1 MGISL
6 KLSIQE
12 SKEELQQL
20 YKKSASHLRPRIKM
34 LQWILKSVHSI
45 DDLKNHVGVSR
56 NSIAVWKRAYRD
68 GGLAKLME
76 FNSGGDYRSGFSK
89 EDKEVIPHKL
99 SEPRNAFTSY
109 QQAQDWI
116 NKTFGV
122 EKEYHAVN
130 KFLKRNFGV
139 KLKVGRKSHL
149 KKNEEAVAF
158 FKNAVGK
165 DKTH

>member
-1 MGISL
+1 MAKLL
-6 KLSIQE
+6 KLEVKE
-12 SKEELQQL
+12 SKEELRQL
-20 YKKSASHLRPRIKM
+20 YKKSAYHLRPRIKM

-68 GGLAKLME
+68 GGLTKLMA
-76 FNSGGDYRSGFSK
+76 FNAGGDYRSGFSDAEK
-89 EDKEVIPHKL
+89 EKIAQKL
-99 SEPRNAFTSY
+99 AEPKQAFTSY
-109 QQAQDWI
+109 KQAQDWI
-116 NKTFGV
+116 NETFGV
-122 EKEYHAVN
+122 DKQYHAVN

-139 KLKVGRKSHL
+139 KLKVGRKSHI
-149 KKNEEAVAF
+149 KKDEEAVAF